1 MKTSRAET
9 TAAAR
14 ERLERMAA
22 PLTDMKNR
30 LTGAVGEAHERLAGA
45 RDSAF
50 DAIAEKPLRW
60 SLVAFAA
67 GLVVGAALGYT
78 RGESKN
84 SNW

>member
-1 MKTSRAET
+1 MKTSRAEA
-9 TAAAR
+9 TAAAG
-14 ERLERMAA
+14 ERLERLAA
-22 PLTDMKNR
+22 PLMDVKNR
-30 LTGAVGEAHERLAGA
+30 LTGEAHERLAAA

-67 GLVVGAALGYT
+67 GLVLGTALGYA

-84 SNW
+84 STW